1 MPSKVLTI
9 RLSQSESE
17 ALTRIRATREL
28 ATNSRRT
35 IKEILSELI
44 SDAYVIFKKDLLS
57 LPIHREVATLEFA
70 GVVERIAFEKSDEE
84 HTSLE
89 EIKLTKA
96 LKYGHADLV
105 RELIKRFDQPIK
117 QSKNEPLGRPGI

>member
-1 MPSKVLTI
+1 MSSKVMTI

-28 ATNSRRT
+28 ATSSRKT

-44 SDAYVIFKKDLLS
+44 SDAYVIFKRDLLS
-57 LPIHREVATLEFA
+57 LPTQREVVTLEFA
-70 GVVERIAFEKSDEE
+70 SVVERIAFEKSDEE

-105 RELIKRFDQPIK
+105 RELIKRFDQPTN
-117 QSKNEPLGRPGI
+117 QKNEPLGKPGI